1 MANLYFR
8 YGAMGSGKSTALMQ
22 VNYNYKEKGFNTFI
36 VKPKIDTKG
45 NTKLVSRMG
54 VSIEADL
61 LIDSKDSFYNYL
73 NIILDNI
80 VCILVDEAQF
90 LKEKQVKELF
100 EIAKIYDIPVICY
113 GLKTNF
119 KGKLFEGS
127 KALLELSDEFEE
139 LATVCDCGKKARFN
153 ARRVD
158 GKFTS
163 TGEEVIIDGTS
174 HIEYVSLCGRCYA
187 IKVLGNTKK
196 CKKM

>member
-22 VNYNYKEKGFNTFI
+22 VNYNYKSKGFKTFI
-36 VKPKIDTKG
+36 VKPKIDIKG

-54 VSIEADL
+54 VSIETDL

-73 NIILDNI
+73 NLILDNI

-127 KALLELSDEFEE
+127 KALFELSDEFEE

-153 ARRVD
+153 ARKVD
-158 GKFTS
+158 GKLTS

-174 HIEYVSLCGRCYA
+174 NIEYVSLCGKCYS